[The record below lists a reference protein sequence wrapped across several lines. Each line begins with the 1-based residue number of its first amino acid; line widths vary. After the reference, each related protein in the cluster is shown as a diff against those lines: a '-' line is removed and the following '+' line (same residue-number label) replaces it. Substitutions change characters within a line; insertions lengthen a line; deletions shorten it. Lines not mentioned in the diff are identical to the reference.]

1 RAGLASRREAEEWI
15 RQGRVTINGEV
26 ATLGSRAAGNDQ
38 VKLDGRL
45 VRQASTLRTATFLC
59 HRSPGEL
66 LREPREG
73 EEDEGSAL
81 AGRLPSRSGKRY
93 IAISPMPRPDG
104 GLELLTSDGAFAA
117 RLQRLVRG
125 LEIGFSL
132 RLRGEL
138 SPEQLE
144 GILEGKLDS
153 GETLQVLS
161 CEPSGG
167 EGANRWYQVQ
177 TRGANG
183 RDLRSLVER
192 QGGVVSRVL
201 RVQFGPLVLDRLV
214 GRGQFRALEPDEVS
228 ALLAPPAADTA
239 EVEEAG

>member
-1 RAGLASRREAEEWI
+1 M
-15 RQGRVTINGEV
+15 TINGEV

-38 VKLDGRL
+38 VKIDGRL
-45 VRQASTLRTATFLC
+45 VRQASTNRTATFLC

-73 EEDEGSAL
+73 EEEGSAL
-81 AGRLPSRSGKRY
+81 AERLPSRAGKRY

-117 RLQRLVRG
+117 QLQRLVRG
-125 LEIGFSL
+125 MEIGFSL

-138 SPEQLE
+138 SLEQVQ
-144 GILEGKLDS
+144 GILEGQLDS
-153 GETLQVLS
+153 GERMQVLS

-167 EGANRWYQVQ
+167 EGANRWYQIQ

-201 RVQFGPLVLDRLV
+201 RVQFGPLLLDRLV
-214 GRGQFRALEPDEVS
+214 GRGQFRALDAEEVA
-228 ALLAPPAADTA
+228 ALLAPPVETDAGLG
-239 EVEEAG
+239 EVGEG

>member
-1 RAGLASRREAEEWI
+1 M
-15 RQGRVTINGEV
+15 TINGEV

-73 EEDEGSAL
+73 EGDE
-81 AGRLPSRSGKRY
+81 AGGETIEQRLPSRSGKRY

-117 RLQRLVRG
+117 QLQRLVRG

-138 SPEQLE
+138 SQEQIE
-144 GILEGKLDS
+144 GILEGQLDS
-153 GETLQVLS
+153 GERLQVLS
-161 CEPSGG
+161 CEASGG

-201 RVQFGPLVLDRLV
+201 RVQFGPLMLDRLV
-214 GRGQFRALEPDEVS
+214 GRGQFRALEPEEVS
-228 ALLAPPAADTA
+228 ALLAPPVLDAAAGD
-239 EVEEAG
+239 EAD